1 MYRYINQ
8 IAKYSFQ
15 CYCYYF
21 SFISLGNEYLVSIM
35 FSHYDQ
41 NNNGRLE
48 AEELWQAAERD
59 HLGQLSAS
67 CILADMLLFDD
78 PDADGTLDINEFYTA
93 FSKLYSKWTFPA
105 TQIPPF
111 FYSYVHHP
119 SSLQSM
125 FTPSSRV

>member
-1 MYRYINQ
+1 
-8 IAKYSFQ
+8 
-15 CYCYYF
+15 
-21 SFISLGNEYLVSIM
+21 M

-78 PDADGTLDINEFYTA
+78 PDGDGTLDINEFYTA
-93 FSKLYSKWTFPA
+93 FSKLYSKWTFPQLRRA
-105 TQIPPF
+105 PF
-111 FYSYVHHP
+111 LSLFFS
-119 SSLQSM
+119 SSLSFLSLGSYKDM
-125 FTPSSRV
+125 DSEDYIIVKPNLCTVSHLHLLIWWEF

>member
-1 MYRYINQ
+1 
-8 IAKYSFQ
+8 
-15 CYCYYF
+15 
-21 SFISLGNEYLVSIM
+21 M

-93 FSKLYSKWTFPA
+93 FSKLYSKWTFPLLR
-105 TQIPPF
+105 ISFPLF
-111 FYSYVHHP
+111 SSNVHHP
-119 SSLQSM
+119 LFASVDVHPVFPCL
-125 FTPSSRV
+125 VACAYACDYLWINVYC

>member
-1 MYRYINQ
+1 
-8 IAKYSFQ
+8 
-15 CYCYYF
+15 
-21 SFISLGNEYLVSIM
+21 M

-93 FSKLYSKWTFPA
+93 FSKLYSKWTPLLRKSY
-105 TQIPPF
+105 PF
-111 FYSYVHHP
+111 FLPISTIPLRFSRCSPRLPV
-119 SSLQSM
+119 SSDVCLFACNFFWIDNNPKTKLYFMKIKSIQA
-125 FTPSSRV
+125 